1 MLSPKTDHF
10 IALSFQAYVNAVN
23 SGSKNIEKILLSP
36 ESKLQLVPLGP
47 KLIKQTVNKHKTV
60 DTEDTELKCIR
71 QSDGTLVTEKKKTT
85 EHEDIL
91 DQDLP
96 DGDNQS
102 SGSREKTLKHKVS
115 FEGYSGRK
123 VLADHVISYFNQFI
137 SLQKSNH

>member
-1 MLSPKTDHF
+1 M
-10 IALSFQAYVNAVN
+10 QAYVSAVN
-23 SGSKNIEKILLSP
+23 SGSENIEKVLLSP

-47 KLIKQTVNKHKTV
+47 KLVKQTVNKHKTV
-60 DTEDTELKCIR
+60 DTEDIDLKCIR

-102 SGSREKTLKHKVS
+102 SGSQEKILKHKVS
-115 FEGYSGRK
+115 WWIGVEFAKFDLTFVTTGIISALREATWRTGSGIC
-123 VLADHVISYFNQFI
+123 VWW
-137 SLQKSNH
+137 

>member
-1 MLSPKTDHF
+1 MANVLNPKIF
-10 IALSFQAYVNAVN
+10 FANSLQAYVSAIN

-71 QSDGTLVTEKKKTT
+71 QPDGTLVTEKKKTT

-91 DQDLP
+91 DEDLP

-102 SGSREKTLKHKVS
+102 SGSREKILKHKVS
-115 FEGYSGRK
+115 
-123 VLADHVISYFNQFI
+123 
-137 SLQKSNH
+137 